1 MNNELIDVVDKEYPT
16 NNDAIV
22 DLELNSDLVNTRSVD
37 DVPVVILD
45 AD

>member
-1 MNNELIDVVDKEYPT
+1 MNEDIEVVDKEYPT

-22 DLELNSDLVNTRSVD
+22 DLDINTDLVNTRSVD
-37 DVPVVILD
+37 DVPVVILN